1 MTTNMNKQSVQI
13 EQSSFVNTIL
23 NDKRYLGGSF
33 FLTGVLTTLLIYFI
47 VSSLSSSHPGDNVSN
62 TLQTIKII
70 TGNGKTKLSELLSNE
85 KTKISD
91 SELKTCLETY
101 IKIKFIVNA
110 EVEDIEFDKVKK
122 EVEDNMK
129 KFQEAK
135 EKSDKIM
142 ICKGRI
148 DDFEP
153 YELPN
158 LDFGT
163 SPNEAKDYSETYDK
177 KIKVISKYI
186 GKSSLGSLTSK
197 TLEIIKKYAIA
208 EIS

>member
-1 MTTNMNKQSVQI
+1 M
-13 EQSSFVNTIL
+13 
-23 NDKRYLGGSF
+23 
-33 FLTGVLTTLLIYFI
+33 
-47 VSSLSSSHPGDNVSN
+47 GDNVSN

-70 TGNGKTKLSELLSNE
+70 TGNRKKNILQLLSNE
-85 KTKISD
+85 KRKISD

-101 IKIKFIVNA
+101 TKIKFIVNA

-135 EKSDKIM
+135 EKPDKIM
-142 ICKGRI
+142 ICKERI
-148 DDFEP
+148 DVLEP

-163 SPNEAKDYSETYDK
+163 SPDESKEYSETYDK

-197 TLEIIKKYAIA
+197 TLEIIKKYANV
-208 EIS
+208 ESS